1 VTPKLESKSAA
12 HKTAAKPRP
21 PQAVKKA
28 KKKNFQAKHADR
40 V

>member
-1 VTPKLESKSAA
+1 MESKSAVP
-12 HKTAAKPRP
+12 KTAAKPRP

-28 KKKNFQAKHADR
+28 KKKNLQAKHADR